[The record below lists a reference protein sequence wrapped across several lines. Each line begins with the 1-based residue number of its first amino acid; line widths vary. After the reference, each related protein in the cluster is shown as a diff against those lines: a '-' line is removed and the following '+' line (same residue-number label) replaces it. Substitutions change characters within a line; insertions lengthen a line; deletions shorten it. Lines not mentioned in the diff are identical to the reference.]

1 MSGFHQWQKFL
12 FFFLPY
18 HHMIC
23 EKLIQDSDNIEGQDR
38 KSNNYTFIGTN
49 YHFSIRLILKLSILS
64 WCIFQLQIDYSME
77 NTKTNFL
84 EVSLVIDVYDI
95 FWVNPALVSISN
107 QHRNGAIGNLL
118 EQMSV
123 IKLWQHHKNKVKWCR
138 RMMNFSTIFRYHLF
152 NFDSYTRDFFELFNE
167 IATFAL

>member
-1 MSGFHQWQKFL
+1 
-12 FFFLPY
+12 
-18 HHMIC
+18 MIC

-38 KSNNYTFIGTN
+38 K
-49 YHFSIRLILKLSILS
+49 
-64 WCIFQLQIDYSME
+64 IFQLQIDYSME

-123 IKLWQHHKNKVKWCR
+123 IKL
-138 RMMNFSTIFRYHLF
+138 
-152 NFDSYTRDFFELFNE
+152 
-167 IATFAL
+167 